1 MEEKM
6 EKIFE
11 KSFTVTKEDT
21 ALSLSSGGLEVL
33 ATPRLVAWMENV
45 AYEGVE
51 SLMADGETTVGTKMT
66 INHLAAT
73 AVGGQVRVVATLTE
87 TQKRLYT
94 FAIEAFDNKEKI
106 GQASHQRVKISV
118 DRFLAKV
125 NEKLK

>member
-1 MEEKM
+1 M

-21 ALSLSSGGLEVL
+21 ALSLTSGGLEVL

-45 AYEGVE
+45 AFEGIE

>member
-1 MEEKM
+1 M

-45 AYEGVE
+45 AFEGIE
-51 SLMADGETTVGTKMT
+51 SLMADGETTVGTNMA
-66 INHLAAT
+66 ISHLAAT

-87 TQKRLYT
+87 SEKRLYT

>member
-1 MEEKM
+1 
-6 EKIFE
+6 
-11 KSFTVTKEDT
+11 
-21 ALSLSSGGLEVL
+21 
-33 ATPRLVAWMENV
+33 MENV
-45 AYEGVE
+45 AYEGFE

>member
-1 MEEKM
+1 
-6 EKIFE
+6 
-11 KSFTVTKEDT
+11 VTKEDT
-21 ALSLSSGGLEVL
+21 AQALSSGGLEVL

>member
-1 MEEKM
+1 M

-21 ALSLSSGGLEVL
+21 ALSLTSGGLEVL

-45 AYEGVE
+45 AFEGIE
-51 SLMADGETTVGTKMT
+51 SLMADGETTVGTNMA

>member
-1 MEEKM
+1 M

-21 ALSLSSGGLEVL
+21 AQALSSGGLEVL

>member
-1 MEEKM
+1 M

-21 ALSLSSGGLEVL
+21 AQALSSGGLEVL

-66 INHLAAT
+66 ISHLAAT

-87 TQKRLYT
+87 SEKRLYT

>member
-1 MEEKM
+1 M

-45 AYEGVE
+45 AYDGVE

>member
-11 KSFTVTKEDT
+11 KSFTVTKDDT
-21 ALSLSSGGLEVL
+21 ALALTSGGLEVL

-45 AYEGVE
+45 AYEGLE
-51 SLMADGETTVGTKMT
+51 SLMADGETTVGTSMT
-66 INHLAAT
+66 IDHEAAT
-73 AVGGQVRVVATLTE
+73 AVGGQVSVVATLTE
-87 TQKRLYT
+87 IEKRLYT
-94 FAIEAFDNKEKI
+94 FVIEAFDNQEKI
-106 GQASHQRVKISV
+106 AQASHQRVRISV